1 MRTGK
6 LDFHETK
13 TLHANFKEF
22 VDKHK
27 DVIGNVLDFAVVSDD
42 STRNLEVRRWDIML
56 PLARS
61 FIDDLGCI
69 ILRNDSIYWLF
80 NTLSRALQADWLILE
95 YNEKAILN
103 ID

>member
-6 LDFHETK
+6 LDFHEIK

-56 PLARS
+56 PLECY
-61 FIDDLGCI
+61 FIKTRRLHPLPCFI
-69 ILRNDSIYWLF
+69 WVTS
-80 NTLSRALQADWLILE
+80 
-95 YNEKAILN
+95 AIQIVWVN
-103 ID
+103 HTEE

>member
-1 MRTGK
+1 
-6 LDFHETK
+6 
-13 TLHANFKEF
+13 
-22 VDKHK
+22 
-27 DVIGNVLDFAVVSDD
+27 
-42 STRNLEVRRWDIML
+42 ML

-80 NTLSRALQADWLILE
+80 NTLSRALQADWLVLE